1 MNPTYTLRRSLRP
14 VPGAVYLAQRNSR
27 LFRMRH
33 EATDA
38 LFSYWNDLRGDRLAP
53 RRFELEPGR
62 MGDTLPDTFIL
73 QRESAGAF
81 PFRLA
86 GTRVCERF
94 KREFRA
100 QNFLDEWL
108 PADRELLGSLL
119 NTVSVKGGCVL
130 VLVRAETASGRSV
143 TAEMVLLPLLHTQP
157 FADRFLGSFVPL
169 ENPAWLGVEPIAG
182 LTILAHEIVWP
193 ADETRKEALTFDRQ
207 APFASRLRHA
217 SIVRADRLHF
227 RVFEGGLSGISQVK
241 S

>member
-1 MNPTYTLRRSLRP
+1 
-14 VPGAVYLAQRNSR
+14 
-27 LFRMRH
+27 MRH
-33 EATDA
+33 AATDA
-38 LFSYWNDLRGDRLAP
+38 LYNYWNDLRGDRLAP

-62 MGDTLPDTFIL
+62 MGDSLPDTFIL

-94 KREFRA
+94 KREFRGH
-100 QNFLDEWL
+100 NFLDEWT

-130 VLVRAETASGRSV
+130 AVVQAETASGRSI
-143 TAEMVLLPLLHTQP
+143 TAEMVLLPLLHIQP

-169 ENPAWLGVEPIAG
+169 ENPAWLGFEPITG
-182 LTILAHEIVWP
+182 ITILAHEIVWP
-193 ADETRKEALTFDRQ
+193 SAETRTEAPTFDRQ

-227 RVFEGGLSGISQVK
+227 RVFEGGLSGASPVK
-241 S
+241 T